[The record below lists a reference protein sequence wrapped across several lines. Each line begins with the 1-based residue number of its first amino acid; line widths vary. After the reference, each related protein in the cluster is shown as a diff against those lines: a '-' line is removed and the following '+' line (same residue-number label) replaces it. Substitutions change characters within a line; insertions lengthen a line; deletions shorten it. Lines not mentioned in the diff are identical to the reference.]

1 MSERQVS
8 EVALGSNRTF
18 STLEIRAAGVFAPNF
33 SFHDVYREMLRAQG
47 SAGDI
52 QHKSMQRVILSGTPW
67 QTSDFSL
74 GGKYLFTWRHYRKP

>member
-1 MSERQVS
+1 LSERQVS
-8 EVALGSNRTF
+8 EEALGSNRTF

-33 SFHDVYREMLRAQG
+33 SFHDGLEMLR
-47 SAGDI
+47 AGDI